1 MAPVHELSHVR
12 RTSLES
18 RFRFF
23 FLQLP
28 SHSRGPLAVCALH
41 VESPTGPVVV
51 RLAEMAIERER
62 VNGLSL
68 IIAPQTRHSVVCT
81 LAVETLP
88 SLSPAAIN
96 KQLAALQAGSPLPRL
111 CVIGKVA
118 NVRTMRRSTF
128 LDLVDAS
135 ESKIDGSTSSIQVV
149 VSEPELKCGIR
160 GLALSLLLRR
170 HSGLNVCGTLGH
182 TRSGQVSL
190 FASSLGLD
198 TLPPDPSALLKAAR
212 LVACS
217 ALSMSTVA
225 AATGAAAEEMDAIV
239 RAIIEEDETGG
250 MQAELEVRDV
260 CFDCE
265 EPALTT
271 AASLARQLSAR
282 MRSGCVR
289 SHRPPRFSAT
299 ELGFL
304 DGVGARW
311 SATDW
316 RVELSTRL
324 APESRISACL
334 QGALDPEN
342 GLPAD
347 LPAAESEVRRAY
359 LREKKVPQLRWMLW
373 HVEQLLAARSSP
385 QTRILDLGCGKG
397 DLALLLAASMPE
409 RVVFG
414 IDTNKAAIAAARSR
428 AAAAG
433 LSNAHFTCGDART
446 LLQHDSTGGTRRQA
460 DSGDGAGSLSDLHG
474 VDALVALH
482 ACGGLSDTALAIA
495 AQFGASALVCSCCFN
510 KHRRMS
516 PAADWGLQESE
527 KDVLCRMADCMDPT
541 ISAEARRVIS
551 GMRLAR
557 ASAIS
562 KSARGGR
569 MVKQTRIYMFPEA
582 FSRQNFVL
590 AMEYDEI

>member
-1 MAPVHELSHVR
+1 M
-12 RTSLES
+12 
-18 RFRFF
+18 
-23 FLQLP
+23 
-28 SHSRGPLAVCALH
+28 
-41 VESPTGPVVV
+41 

-96 KQLAALQAGSPLPRL
+96 MQLAALQAGSPLPRL

-128 LDLVDAS
+128 LDIVDAS

-316 RVELSTRL
+316 RVELSTSL

-541 ISAEARRVIS
+541 ISAEARRVVS

>member
-1 MAPVHELSHVR
+1 M
-12 RTSLES
+12 
-18 RFRFF
+18 
-23 FLQLP
+23 
-28 SHSRGPLAVCALH
+28 
-41 VESPTGPVVV
+41 

-96 KQLAALQAGSPLPRL
+96 MQLAAGSPLPRL

-316 RVELSTRL
+316 RVELSTSL

-460 DSGDGAGSLSDLHG
+460 ASGDGAGSLSDLRG

>member
-1 MAPVHELSHVR
+1 M
-12 RTSLES
+12 
-18 RFRFF
+18 
-23 FLQLP
+23 
-28 SHSRGPLAVCALH
+28 
-41 VESPTGPVVV
+41 

-96 KQLAALQAGSPLPRL
+96 MQLAALQAGSPLPRL

-128 LDLVDAS
+128 LDIVDAS

-316 RVELSTRL
+316 RVELSTSL

-460 DSGDGAGSLSDLHG
+460 ASGDGAGSLSDLRG

-541 ISAEARRVIS
+541 ISAEARRVVS

>member
-1 MAPVHELSHVR
+1 M
-12 RTSLES
+12 
-18 RFRFF
+18 
-23 FLQLP
+23 
-28 SHSRGPLAVCALH
+28 
-41 VESPTGPVVV
+41 
-51 RLAEMAIERER
+51 
-62 VNGLSL
+62 
-68 IIAPQTRHSVVCT
+68 
-81 LAVETLP
+81 
-88 SLSPAAIN
+88 
-96 KQLAALQAGSPLPRL
+96 
-111 CVIGKVA
+111 
-118 NVRTMRRSTF
+118 
-128 LDLVDAS
+128 
-135 ESKIDGSTSSIQVV
+135 
-149 VSEPELKCGIR
+149 
-160 GLALSLLLRR
+160 
-170 HSGLNVCGTLGH
+170 
-182 TRSGQVSL
+182 SL

-311 SATDW
+311 SETDW

-541 ISAEARRVIS
+541 ISAEARRVVS

>member
-1 MAPVHELSHVR
+1 MLVLV
-12 RTSLES
+12 LK
-18 RFRFF
+18 
-23 FLQLP
+23 
-28 SHSRGPLAVCALH
+28 
-41 VESPTGPVVV
+41 
-51 RLAEMAIERER
+51 
-62 VNGLSL
+62 
-68 IIAPQTRHSVVCT
+68 IAPQTRHSVVCT
-81 LAVETLP
+81 ISVETLP
-88 SLSPAAIN
+88 LLSPAAIN
-96 KQLAALQAGSPLPRL
+96 MQLAALQAGAPLPRV
-111 CVIGKVA
+111 CVVGKVA

-135 ESKIDGSTSSIQVV
+135 ESEIDGSTSSIQVV

-170 HSGLNVCGTLGH
+170 HSGLNVCGKLGH

-198 TLPPDPSALLKAAR
+198 SLPPEPSAILKAAR

-239 RAIIEEDETGG
+239 RAVIEEDEAGG
-250 MQAELEVRDV
+250 MQAEMEERDV
-260 CFDCE
+260 GDVDDTMVCFGCE

-271 AASLARQLSAR
+271 AASLARQLSTR
-282 MRSGCVR
+282 LRSGCVR

-304 DGVGARW
+304 DCVGARW

-316 RVELSTRL
+316 RVEISTNL

-347 LPAAESEVRRAY
+347 LPAADSEVRRAY

-409 RVVFG
+409 RVVLG
-414 IDTNKAAIAAARSR
+414 IDTNKAAIAAAQRR
-428 AAAAG
+428 AATAG

-446 LLQHDSTGGTRRQA
+446 LLQQDSMGDSVGDLVGGTRWQA
-460 DSGDGAGSLSDLHG
+460 ANGEGSLSDLRG

-527 KDVLCRMADCMDPT
+527 KDVLCRMADCVDPT
-541 ISAEARRVIS
+541 ISAEARRVVG

-562 KSARGGR
+562 KSAHGRR
-569 MVKQTRIYMFPEA
+569 MVKQTRIYTFPEA

-590 AMEYDEI
+590 AMECERFECAI

>member
-1 MAPVHELSHVR
+1 M
-12 RTSLES
+12 
-18 RFRFF
+18 
-23 FLQLP
+23 
-28 SHSRGPLAVCALH
+28 
-41 VESPTGPVVV
+41 
-51 RLAEMAIERER
+51 
-62 VNGLSL
+62 
-68 IIAPQTRHSVVCT
+68 
-81 LAVETLP
+81 
-88 SLSPAAIN
+88 
-96 KQLAALQAGSPLPRL
+96 
-111 CVIGKVA
+111 
-118 NVRTMRRSTF
+118 
-128 LDLVDAS
+128 
-135 ESKIDGSTSSIQVV
+135 
-149 VSEPELKCGIR
+149 
-160 GLALSLLLRR
+160 
-170 HSGLNVCGTLGH
+170 
-182 TRSGQVSL
+182 SL

-239 RAIIEEDETGG
+239 RAVIEEDEAGG
-250 MQAELEVRDV
+250 MQAEMEEGDVGGVDATVV
-260 CFDCE
+260 CFGCE
-265 EPALTT
+265 EPASTT

-282 MRSGCVR
+282 LRGGCVR

-316 RVELSTRL
+316 RVQLSTNL

-334 QGALDPEN
+334 QGSLDPEN

-347 LPAAESEVRRAY
+347 LPAADSEVRRAY

-541 ISAEARRVIS
+541 ISAEARRVVS

>member
-1 MAPVHELSHVR
+1 M
-12 RTSLES
+12 
-18 RFRFF
+18 
-23 FLQLP
+23 
-28 SHSRGPLAVCALH
+28 
-41 VESPTGPVVV
+41 

-96 KQLAALQAGSPLPRL
+96 MQLAALQAGSPLPRL

-250 MQAELEVRDV
+250 MQAELEVRDEPDEGGNQHALSETGGMQAELEVRDV

-311 SATDW
+311 SETDW

-541 ISAEARRVIS
+541 ISAEARRVVS

>member
-1 MAPVHELSHVR
+1 M
-12 RTSLES
+12 
-18 RFRFF
+18 
-23 FLQLP
+23 
-28 SHSRGPLAVCALH
+28 
-41 VESPTGPVVV
+41 

-96 KQLAALQAGSPLPRL
+96 MQLAALQAGSPLPRL

-311 SATDW
+311 SATVW

-541 ISAEARRVIS
+541 ISAEARRVVS

>member
-1 MAPVHELSHVR
+1 M
-12 RTSLES
+12 
-18 RFRFF
+18 
-23 FLQLP
+23 
-28 SHSRGPLAVCALH
+28 
-41 VESPTGPVVV
+41 

-96 KQLAALQAGSPLPRL
+96 MQLAALQAGSPLPRL

-316 RVELSTRL
+316 RVELSTSL

-460 DSGDGAGSLSDLHG
+460 ASGDGAGSLSDLRG

>member
-1 MAPVHELSHVR
+1 MYVAQVWSPVLVLLS
-12 RTSLES
+12 TES
-18 RFRFF
+18 PQSTRA
-23 FLQLP
+23 
-28 SHSRGPLAVCALH
+28 SRCCAL

-96 KQLAALQAGSPLPRL
+96 MQLAALQAGSPRL

-316 RVELSTRL
+316 RVELSTNL

-347 LPAAESEVRRAY
+347 LPAADSEVRRAY

-541 ISAEARRVIS
+541 ISAEARRVVS

>member
-1 MAPVHELSHVR
+1 
-12 RTSLES
+12 
-18 RFRFF
+18 
-23 FLQLP
+23 
-28 SHSRGPLAVCALH
+28 
-41 VESPTGPVVV
+41 
-51 RLAEMAIERER
+51 MAIERER

-96 KQLAALQAGSPLPRL
+96 MQLAALQAGSPLPRL

-541 ISAEARRVIS
+541 ISAEARRVVS

>member
-1 MAPVHELSHVR
+1 MLD
-12 RTSLES
+12 
-18 RFRFF
+18 
-23 FLQLP
+23 
-28 SHSRGPLAVCALH
+28 
-41 VESPTGPVVV
+41 
-51 RLAEMAIERER
+51 
-62 VNGLSL
+62 LSL
-68 IIAPQTRHSVVCT
+68 IIAPRTRHSVVCT
-81 LAVETLP
+81 ISVETRP
-88 SLSPAAIN
+88 SLSPYAIN
-96 KQLAALQAGSPLPRL
+96 MQLAALQAGAPLPRL
-111 CVIGKVA
+111 CVVGKVA

-135 ESKIDGSTSSIQVV
+135 ESESDGSTSSIQVV

-170 HSGLNVCGTLGH
+170 HSGLNICGTLGH

-198 TLPPDPSALLKAAR
+198 SLPPDPSAFLKAAR

-239 RAIIEEDETGG
+239 RAVIEEDEAGG
-250 MQAELEVRDV
+250 MQAEMEEGDVGGVDATVV
-260 CFDCE
+260 CFGCE
-265 EPALTT
+265 EPASTT

-282 MRSGCVR
+282 LRGGCVR

-316 RVELSTRL
+316 RVQLSTNL

-347 LPAAESEVRRAY
+347 LPAADSEVRRAY

-409 RVVFG
+409 RVVLG
-414 IDTNKAAIAAARSR
+414 IDTNKAAIAAAQRR
-428 AAAAG
+428 AATAG

-446 LLQHDSTGGTRRQA
+446 LLQPDSMGDSMGGTRRQPA
-460 DSGDGAGSLSDLHG
+460 NGDGEGSLSDLCG

-527 KDVLCRMADCMDPT
+527 KDVLCRMADCVDPT
-541 ISAEARRVIS
+541 ISAEARRVVS

-562 KSARGGR
+562 KSAHGRR
-569 MVKQTRIYMFPEA
+569 MVKQTRIYTFPEA

-590 AMEYDEI
+590 AMECERFEYAMEG

>member
-1 MAPVHELSHVR
+1 M
-12 RTSLES
+12 
-18 RFRFF
+18 
-23 FLQLP
+23 
-28 SHSRGPLAVCALH
+28 
-41 VESPTGPVVV
+41 

-96 KQLAALQAGSPLPRL
+96 MQLAALQAGSPLPRL

-128 LDLVDAS
+128 LDIVDAS

-311 SATDW
+311 SETDW

-541 ISAEARRVIS
+541 ISAEARRVVS